1 MLSLDSIKPVSDSV
15 VCLHLGE
22 LIYPITV
29 GKEALC
35 HAHEIRA
42 SRDEGIKQKDQF
54 LRPEYLVVGTWTREG
69 WYEPLMTEYYF
80 WKES

>member
-29 GKEALC
+29 GKEALS